1 MTVEDVIS
9 IFLRDF
15 KTKLC
20 KHNQKEVEPVHYI
33 NVNAKGLFKDGFVYI
48 ETSDANLLYK
58 LRSKPLNPQRDSDLK
73 YMQDILL
80 LHIA

>member
-1 MTVEDVIS
+1 M
-9 IFLRDF
+9 
-15 KTKLC
+15 
-20 KHNQKEVEPVHYI
+20 HYI
-33 NVNAKGLFKDGFVYI
+33 NVNAKGLFKDDFVYI